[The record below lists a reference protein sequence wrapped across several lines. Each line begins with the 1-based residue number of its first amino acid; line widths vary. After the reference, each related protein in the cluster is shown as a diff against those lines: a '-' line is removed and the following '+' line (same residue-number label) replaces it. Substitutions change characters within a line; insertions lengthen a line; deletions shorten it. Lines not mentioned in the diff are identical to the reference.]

1 MMHPVATTDTAPTT
15 DGELPSQAVVPVS
28 GIDVEQLDLS
38 TRQAAAYLF
47 PKERGL
53 LLLTLLFL
61 QAEIQTLEIDGSGQV
76 DVAIIRLQSI
86 EVFARAHPGW
96 SKDTMLRYI
105 TILEA
110 LQILQRHRHA
120 EYTEIHVPLIVWQP
134 SEAALA
140 ALDDLLIEDAARAK
154 LQQLA
159 SGVKAR
165 FLLLYG
171 SPNSWLSLF
180 DDLDGTLTDIQAVL
194 NNRPGRTKRQLL
206 QLRVT
211 NLKARLGVAAKRGD
225 FHCGQCPHSGQ
236 ESTQKGDFYSGQGA
250 HNGQDDAQKG
260 DFRTGSSRV
269 NGACTAQRG
278 DFQNSVGASYSS
290 HVAQEGDF
298 QPGPQST
305 NGHKFTQ
312 KGDFQGSVST
322 HLTQKGDFQNQSA
335 VVSTQKG
342 DFQGSAPAASFNDN
356 VITISNDSTLMDDVS
371 DNDAA
376 ATVRAQDHY
385 SSGEAAKV
393 GRQLALFLEKT
404 PENTGGFVN
413 KCKQCSRT
421 VIRAAVIDVLVHA
434 AFPQVDPADERGRPK
449 NRASW
454 FHDACKKYGK
464 PGTRIPGFIEKWHK
478 TDLAWDE
485 IERQLNEAA
494 LRYKRYMISDSSTA
508 DLVRQWLRGEIEQQA
523 LDDALQTSALSQ
535 EKSPQRAPQSLTSVT
550 SATNGTPLVV
560 RAPHAS
566 AAAEKTWMDEDEAE
580 ALAEEILRDAS
591 QFGVSKAIA
600 KQEHGVY
607 VVALTW
613 LGSTF
618 PMKTPQQWRA
628 HLESVR
634 PEFERRMKQKG
645 ESNGTTR

>member
-1 MMHPVATTDTAPTT
+1 V
-15 DGELPSQAVVPVS
+15 G

-53 LLLTLLFL
+53 LLLQLLFL
-61 QAEIQTLEIDGSGQV
+61 QAKIQTLEIDGAGQV

-86 EVFARAHPGW
+86 EVFAHAHRGW
-96 SKDTMLRYI
+96 SKDTTLRYI
-105 TILEA
+105 ALLEA
-110 LQILQRHRHA
+110 LQILQRYRHA
-120 EYTEIHVPLIVWQP
+120 EYTEVHVPLIPWSP

-140 ALDDLLIEDAARAK
+140 ALDDLLVEDAARAK

-159 SGVKAR
+159 LGVKAR

-171 SPNSWLSLF
+171 SPDSWPTLF
-180 DDLDGTLTDIQAVL
+180 DDFDGTLTDIQEAL
-194 NNRPGRTKRQLL
+194 NNRPGRMKRQLL
-206 QLRVT
+206 QLRIA
-211 NLKARLGVAAKRGD
+211 NLKMRLEVAAKQGD
-225 FHCGQCPHSGQ
+225 FHCGQCPR
-236 ESTQKGDFYSGQGA
+236 
-250 HNGQDDAQKG
+250 NGQSDAQKG
-260 DFRTGSSRV
+260 DFRDFPSLA
-269 NGACTAQRG
+269 NGARTAQKG
-278 DFQNSVGASYSS
+278 DFQNSAGASYSS
-290 HVAQEGDF
+290 HLTQEGDF

-305 NGHKFTQ
+305 NGHTPAQKGDFQNTVPSGLTQ
-312 KGDFQGSVST
+312 KGDFQGQSVV
-322 HLTQKGDFQNQSA
+322 GA
-335 VVSTQKG
+335 TQKG
-342 DFQGSAPAASFNDN
+342 DFQGAAPAASFNDN
-356 VITISNDSTLMDDVS
+356 VITISNDSLEEEYVS

-376 ATVRAQDHY
+376 PSARAQDHY

-393 GRQLALFLEKT
+393 GRHLAMFLEKT

-434 AFPQVDPADERGRPK
+434 AFPQVDLADERGRPK

-454 FHDACKKYGK
+454 FHDACKKYAK

-494 LRYKRYMISDSSTA
+494 LRYKRYMTADSGTA

-523 LDDALQTSALSQ
+523 LDDALQTSALSH
-535 EKSPQRAPQSLTSVT
+535 EKQPQTPQQPLTSEPV
-550 SATNGTPLVV
+550 AAANGTPFV
-560 RAPHAS
+560 AS
-566 AAAEKTWMDEDEAE
+566 LPAVGAEKTWMDQDEAE
-580 ALAEEILRDAS
+580 ILAEEILRDAGP
-591 QFGVSKAIA
+591 FGVSKAVA

-607 VVALTW
+607 VVMLTW
-613 LGSTF
+613 NGASF
-618 PMKTPQQWRA
+618 PMKTPQQWRT
-628 HLESVR
+628 HLEKVR
-634 PEFERRMKQKG
+634 RHFEDMQRKG